1 MGSIAIIGLKL
12 GEKVRDNFY
21 NISGFNIID
30 FDELEKVDV
39 DIEFIKEKHLVT
51 CDTYHRHELPY
62 YLSSKNEV
70 YTDGKSIYCC
80 DSIDDLYV
88 NLSDNEPKYWRIKLD
103 LVSVGI
109 VLIDDKVLI
118 NKDDCV
124 AYTSEFR
131 DKFAAIVY
139 KPYTDEIEMCYRTEL
154 DNNRYEHIKLSDGSS
169 YIRDKYSD
177 DIRYQYIKFSDDCLF
192 ARDTDIVSTLYEDGT
207 IVLIYDTAEEANGIY
222 RLGNVCWI
230 NNNISDNVMLIGAG
244 CKALYIIEAYVELG
258 TLVIPP
264 SIEFVNYVAFCDL
277 IIHKLC
283 ISNNLKG
290 SGIDNKIKYYANRDF
305 DFSVE
310 VEWY

>member
-21 NISGFNIID
+21 SISKFTIID
-30 FDELEKVDV
+30 FNELEKVDV
-39 DIEFIKEKHLVT
+39 DIEFIKENRLVT
-51 CDTYHRHELPY
+51 CDTYPRHELPY

-88 NLSDNEPKYWRIKLD
+88 NLSDNELKYWRIKLD

-109 VLIDDKVLI
+109 VLIDDKVLV

-154 DNNRYEHIKLSDGSS
+154 DNNRYECIKLSDGST

-230 NNNISDNVMLIGAG
+230 NDNVSDNVMLVGAG
-244 CKALYIIEAYVELG
+244 CKALYIIEAGVELG

-264 SIEFVNYVAFCDL
+264 SIEFVTELAFGS
-277 IIHKLC
+277 IRTNKLC

-290 SGIDNKIKYYANRDF
+290 SGIDNKIKYYVSRDF
-305 DFSVE
+305 KFSVE